1 MKFVYSLCLAAAVAG
16 LLQSC
21 SISVI
26 NDTPTCAGTAEA
38 HARYGAHRD
47 YEVSAFERVMVKGN
61 FCVHFVQGDQY
72 TLHADGMSAQDLQK
86 LTVKCADGLLQVLD
100 RRERAKT
107 HPEREPL
114 CLTITMPYVV
124 SMEGRGAT
132 TLYCPKWQQQQG
144 FSLLVSGAGLCHFGH
159 VAFGDVSIDCSGAAD
174 IDLGTM
180 QSSNVQMQVSGAVD
194 AKGQVTTSGRMQSE
208 FSGAANGCFGVKA
221 RDISVQASGACYVEM
236 DVACAALSVDGSG
249 ACGMVL
255 RGTADSTEFHR
266 NGAVS
271 IDTSHLNEQ

>member
-124 SMEGRGAT
+124 SMEGAVLRRCIAPSGSNSRASRCWYLGLDSAT
-132 TLYCPKWQQQQG
+132 SAT
-144 FSLLVSGAGLCHFGH
+144 SLLAMSASIAVGLPILILARCR
-159 VAFGDVSIDCSGAAD
+159 AA
-174 IDLGTM
+174 M
-180 QSSNVQMQVSGAVD
+180 C
-194 AKGQVTTSGRMQSE
+194 R
-208 FSGAANGCFGVKA
+208 C
-221 RDISVQASGACYVEM
+221 R
-236 DVACAALSVDGSG
+236 
-249 ACGMVL
+249 
-255 RGTADSTEFHR
+255 
-266 NGAVS
+266 
-271 IDTSHLNEQ
+271 